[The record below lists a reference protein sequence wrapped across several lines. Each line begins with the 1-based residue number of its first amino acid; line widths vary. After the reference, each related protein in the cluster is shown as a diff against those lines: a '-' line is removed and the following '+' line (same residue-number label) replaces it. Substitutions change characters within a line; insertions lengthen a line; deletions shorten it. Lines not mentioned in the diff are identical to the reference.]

1 MELQQHKLKTGPDS
15 FQTHDLLARAYSKQG
30 NLDKAIEHFNE
41 AMRIQPDNSILHFDM
56 SQFFA
61 QQGKYAPAIEHL
73 NEVIKIK
80 PDMADAY
87 QRLGAIYRRLGK
99 QELIVSNWNHFLKLK
114 PDSSEILNDLA
125 WLLATSK
132 DKNIRNPSQALKY
145 AEKACKLT
153 NYKHPITLDT
163 LAVAYAVTGN
173 FQKATQVAQKA
184 LEEAATKNVELIDQI
199 QKRIK
204 LYKAGKPYIEQ

>member
-1 MELQQHKLKTGPDS
+1 MEHFKAGLETNPDS

-30 NLDKAIEHFNE
+30 NSEKAIEHFNE
-41 AMRIQPDNSILHFDM
+41 ALRIQPDNSILHFDM
-56 SQFFA
+56 SQFLA
-61 QQGKYAPAIEHL
+61 RQEQYELAIEHL
-73 NEVIKIK
+73 NEVIKIA

-87 QRLGAIYRRLGK
+87 QRLGSIYRRLGK
-99 QELIVSNWNHFLKLK
+99 QELIVSNWNHFLKLE
-114 PDSSEILNDLA
+114 PESPEILNDLA
-125 WLLATSK
+125 WLFATSK

-163 LAVAYAVTGN
+163 LAVAYAATGN
-173 FQKATQVAQKA
+173 FQMATQVAQKA

-199 QKRIK
+199 QKRIE
-204 LYKAGKPYIEQ
+204 LYRAGKPFIE